1 MKYVLFEQ
9 KKIKWNKWHFE
20 ENKTEI
26 MYRVLKLQQ
35 ISFLSKYIKLISRS
49 VFLSV
54 FIYVGADR

>member
-1 MKYVLFEQ
+1 
-9 KKIKWNKWHFE
+9 
-20 ENKTEI
+20 